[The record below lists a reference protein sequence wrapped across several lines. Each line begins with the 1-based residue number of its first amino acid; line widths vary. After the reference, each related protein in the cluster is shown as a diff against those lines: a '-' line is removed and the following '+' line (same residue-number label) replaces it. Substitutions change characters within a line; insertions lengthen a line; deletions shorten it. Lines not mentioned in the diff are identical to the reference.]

1 MALKSMSMTPTLTEK
16 FFTVRTKRGTGWAF
30 AVTFVFLVLVALHH
44 ANRVI
49 MRLATIMSVSIEM

>member
-1 MALKSMSMTPTLTEK
+1 MSMTPTLTEK